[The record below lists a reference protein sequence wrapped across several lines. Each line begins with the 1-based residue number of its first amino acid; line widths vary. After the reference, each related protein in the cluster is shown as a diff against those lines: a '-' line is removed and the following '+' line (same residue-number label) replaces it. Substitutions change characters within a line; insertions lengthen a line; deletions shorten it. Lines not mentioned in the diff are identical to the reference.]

1 MEAAYGIEMG
11 ASDERQS
18 YAQAI
23 PQERHWLCTTHFLK
37 NKLRRAHELQTITAG
52 GPIDK
57 AGSANVTLIFESFR
71 RSPTF
76 SSTPMKPSIYPGI
89 APEDDTD
96 IEVVYPDETVTT
108 AGLWSEIKSI
118 TRDIIFAAVMAV
130 LIVVFV
136 VQPVKVEGTSMQPRL
151 ENEERIFVNKFKY
164 NFEPIQRG
172 DIIVFWFPDDP
183 SKSFIKRIIGLP
195 GERIDMD
202 ALGRV
207 TINGVPLDESYLAP
221 ERNQMARARWAS
233 VREDWKSIKQ
243 HYYFVMG
250 DNRDMS
256 NDSRSW
262 GLVPE
267 KYIYGKAM
275 FRYWPLQ
282 RMGSLDSTADY
293 DPEQQ

>member
-1 MEAAYGIEMG
+1 
-11 ASDERQS
+11 
-18 YAQAI
+18 
-23 PQERHWLCTTHFLK
+23 
-37 NKLRRAHELQTITAG
+37 
-52 GPIDK
+52 
-57 AGSANVTLIFESFR
+57 
-71 RSPTF
+71 
-76 SSTPMKPSIYPGI
+76 MKPRIYPGI

-96 IEVVYPDETVTT
+96 IEVIYPEEPAATT
-108 AGLWSEIKSI
+108 GLWSEIKSI
-118 TRDIIFAAVMAV
+118 TR
-130 LIVVFV
+130 
-136 VQPVKVEGTSMQPRL
+136 
-151 ENEERIFVNKFKY
+151 
-164 NFEPIQRG
+164 

-195 GERIDMD
+195 GETIDMD
-202 ALGRV
+202 ALGHI

-221 ERNQMARARWAS
+221 ERNQMARARWAT
-233 VREDWKSIKQ
+233 VEQRWKAIKQ

-262 GLVPE
+262 GWVPE

>member
-1 MEAAYGIEMG
+1 
-11 ASDERQS
+11 
-18 YAQAI
+18 
-23 PQERHWLCTTHFLK
+23 
-37 NKLRRAHELQTITAG
+37 
-52 GPIDK
+52 
-57 AGSANVTLIFESFR
+57 
-71 RSPTF
+71 
-76 SSTPMKPSIYPGI
+76 MKPSTYPGI
-89 APEDDTD
+89 APEDDPD
-96 IEVVYPDETVTT
+96 IEVIYPEEPVTS

-118 TRDIIFAAVMAV
+118 ARDIIFAAVMAV

-202 ALGRV
+202 TLGRV
-207 TINGVPLDESYLAP
+207 TINGVALDESYLAP
-221 ERNQMARARWAS
+221 ERNQMARNRWAS
-233 VREDWKSIKQ
+233 VREDWKNIKQ

>member
-1 MEAAYGIEMG
+1 
-11 ASDERQS
+11 
-18 YAQAI
+18 
-23 PQERHWLCTTHFLK
+23 
-37 NKLRRAHELQTITAG
+37 
-52 GPIDK
+52 
-57 AGSANVTLIFESFR
+57 
-71 RSPTF
+71 
-76 SSTPMKPSIYPGI
+76 MKPRIYPGI
-89 APEDDTD
+89 APEDDPD
-96 IEVVYPDETVTT
+96 IEVIYPEETTPTT
-108 AGLWSEIKSI
+108 GLWSEIKSI

-183 SKSFIKRIIGLP
+183 SKSFIKRVIGLP
-195 GERIDMD
+195 GETIDMD
-202 ALGRV
+202 GLGRV

-221 ERNQMARARWAS
+221 ERNQMARSRWMTIS
-233 VREDWKSIKQ
+233 QQHPEWKIIKQ

-250 DNRDMS
+250 DNRDAS

-262 GLVPE
+262 GWVPE

>member
-1 MEAAYGIEMG
+1 
-11 ASDERQS
+11 
-18 YAQAI
+18 
-23 PQERHWLCTTHFLK
+23 
-37 NKLRRAHELQTITAG
+37 
-52 GPIDK
+52 
-57 AGSANVTLIFESFR
+57 
-71 RSPTF
+71 
-76 SSTPMKPSIYPGI
+76 MKPRIYPGI
-89 APEDDTD
+89 TPEDDTD
-96 IEVVYPDETVTT
+96 IAVSYPEEPAPTT
-108 AGLWSEIKSI
+108 GLWSEIKSI

-183 SKSFIKRIIGLP
+183 TKSFIKRIIGLP
-195 GERIDMD
+195 GESIDMD
-202 ALGRV
+202 GLGRV

-221 ERNQMARARWAS
+221 ERNQMARARWAA
-233 VREDWKSIKQ
+233 VDPRWKTIKQ

-262 GLVPE
+262 GWVPE

>member
-1 MEAAYGIEMG
+1 
-11 ASDERQS
+11 
-18 YAQAI
+18 
-23 PQERHWLCTTHFLK
+23 
-37 NKLRRAHELQTITAG
+37 
-52 GPIDK
+52 
-57 AGSANVTLIFESFR
+57 
-71 RSPTF
+71 
-76 SSTPMKPSIYPGI
+76 MKPRIYPGI

-96 IEVVYPDETVTT
+96 IEVIYPEEAAPTT
-108 AGLWSEIKSI
+108 GLWSEIKSI

-202 ALGRV
+202 ALGHV
-207 TINGVPLDESYLAP
+207 MINGVPLDESYLAS
-221 ERNQMARARWAS
+221 ERNQMARARWAT
-233 VREDWKSIKQ
+233 VRDEWKSIKQ

>member
-1 MEAAYGIEMG
+1 
-11 ASDERQS
+11 
-18 YAQAI
+18 
-23 PQERHWLCTTHFLK
+23 
-37 NKLRRAHELQTITAG
+37 
-52 GPIDK
+52 
-57 AGSANVTLIFESFR
+57 
-71 RSPTF
+71 
-76 SSTPMKPSIYPGI
+76 MKPRTYPGI

-96 IEVVYPDETVTT
+96 IEVSYPEEPATT
-108 AGLWSEIKSI
+108 TGLWSEIKSI

-195 GERIDMD
+195 GETIDMD
-202 ALGRV
+202 ALGHI

-221 ERNQMARARWAS
+221 ERNQMARARWAT
-233 VREDWKSIKQ
+233 VEQRWKAIKQ

-262 GLVPE
+262 GWVPE

-293 DPEQQ
+293 DTQQQ